1 MDVGLTTEVGNH
13 VGAFQLPPLP
23 DLVLADILV
32 LVELFSKIIAIVL
45 FSKGVGEIN
54 PDLI

>member
-1 MDVGLTTEVGNH
+1 MSANFIDIEDYKTE
-13 VGAFQLPPLP
+13 QLN
-23 DLVLADILV
+23 DILV